1 MHVEGRFVMSRT
13 ASATR
18 MPQRVAPRPA
28 PIPPGR
34 RRAATVGLWLLVASS
49 IFFLPDAFVRWFLPK
64 DALAAIAVVLASVAV
79 ARGRLPRWFVAA
91 ASAALAVALLSVLI
105 SAAPGVQLW
114 GRWPRYEGLVTLP
127 VYFGAVWVGAR
138 LLGPAAPAASL
149 RTLVRAIATAAVA
162 LGLVSLLEAVGAR
175 PIATDL
181 ARPGSLTGNATDQGV
196 LGAIFCAMLIL
207 PVLRAW
213 AEPRK
218 AFAERAWLSTALLF
232 AAATVIVSAS
242 RAGLLAAVTV
252 LGILMVLEIV
262 PSTSRRRLHLVGLT
276 ALAGMV
282 LIGGALTVPFT
293 RSRLLGASPL
303 STQSLEGRFIFWSD
317 AADVLAE
324 RPLGVGVSGFL
335 NANSR
340 NSTSN

>member
-1 MHVEGRFVMSRT
+1 M
-13 ASATR
+13 
-18 MPQRVAPRPA
+18 
-28 PIPPGR
+28 
-34 RRAATVGLWLLVASS
+34 
-49 IFFLPDAFVRWFLPK
+49 
-64 DALAAIAVVLASVAV
+64 
-79 ARGRLPRWFVAA
+79 
-91 ASAALAVALLSVLI
+91 
-105 SAAPGVQLW
+105 QLW